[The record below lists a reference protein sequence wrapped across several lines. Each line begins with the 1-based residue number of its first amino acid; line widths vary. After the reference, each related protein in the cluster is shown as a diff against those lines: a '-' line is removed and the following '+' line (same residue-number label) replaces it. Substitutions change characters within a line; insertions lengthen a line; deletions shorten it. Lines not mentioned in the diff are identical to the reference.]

1 MQSGSGALQNAWCPA
16 AGANCT
22 CVGVWVLLACRGC
35 VSLCWLP
42 ALHHGTPAPAAW
54 RPGLAVSA
62 PAAAAA
68 AQYGGGPVVLEP
80 ATSLNACTT
89 MEHGSARP
97 GFVGV
102 HIGAGQHSEVGRMLL
117 VMLGLLWTF
126 LIDWNPSYPS
136 SHSLLSAVLYSA

>member
-1 MQSGSGALQNAWCPA
+1 MCWGVGAASLPWVCESLLLA
-16 AGANCT
+16 AGTA
-22 CVGVWVLLACRGC
+22 
-35 VSLCWLP
+35 P
-42 ALHHGTPAPAAW
+42 APAPAAW

-102 HIGAGQHSEVGRMLL
+102 HIGAGQHSEVSRMLL
-117 VMLGLLWTF
+117 VMLALL
-126 LIDWNPSYPS
+126 
-136 SHSLLSAVLYSA
+136 